1 MSVPSQDTLPA
12 SVSKPETSGKNWL
25 LFSIHFQLAVKAKG
39 KWSHFDGT
47 VLRPEAIPADQ
58 AEAIVIGGGE
68 DPNDN
73 LVERQL
79 EWDKDKD
86 VALYLLSQ
94 RLSDSTLVS
103 VEKYTLY
110 SRKWA
115 VIVHEYTVKSVYAQ
129 TVLYTEFLESKLL
142 ESKDIYKFINNLHT
156 CKEEL
161 SQSRV
166 NVSNVNYYSTI
177 ISSLPKYLSTFALS

>member
-12 SVSKPETSGKNWL
+12 SVPKLETSGKNWL
-25 LFSIHFQLAVKAKG
+25 LFSIRFQLAVKAKG

-47 VLRPEAIPADQ
+47 VLRPEAISTDQ

-73 LVERQL
+73 LVECQL

-103 VEKYTLY
+103 VEKYTLC
-110 SRKWA
+110 SRK
-115 VIVHEYTVKSVYAQ
+115 
-129 TVLYTEFLESKLL
+129 
-142 ESKDIYKFINNLHT
+142 
-156 CKEEL
+156 
-161 SQSRV
+161 
-166 NVSNVNYYSTI
+166 
-177 ISSLPKYLSTFALS
+177 

>member
-12 SVSKPETSGKNWL
+12 SVPKLETSGKNWL
-25 LFSIHFQLAVKAKG
+25 LFSIRFQLAVKAKG

-47 VLRPEAIPADQ
+47 VSRPEAISADQ

-73 LVERQL
+73 LVECQL

-103 VEKYTLY
+103 VEKYTLC

-115 VIVHEYTVKSVYAQ
+115 TIVCEYTVKSVYAQ
-129 TVLYTEFLESKLL
+129 TALHTKFLESKLL
-142 ESKDIYKFINNLHT
+142 EGKDVHEFMNNLHT
-156 CKEEL
+156 CREEL
-161 SQSRV
+161 SQSGV
-166 NVSNVNYYSTI
+166 DVSDADYCSTI
-177 ISSLPKYLSTFALS
+177 ISSLPRYLSTFALS